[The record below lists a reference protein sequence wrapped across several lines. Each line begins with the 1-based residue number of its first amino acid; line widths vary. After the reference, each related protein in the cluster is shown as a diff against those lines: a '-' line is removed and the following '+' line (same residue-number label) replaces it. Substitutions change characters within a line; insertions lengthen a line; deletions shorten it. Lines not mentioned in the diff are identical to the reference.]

1 LILSFTVLSEDR
13 TRRSVRI
20 PGYYVRICG
29 DIGAVRDRFGSARDK
44 KFPVGAAAMTLG
56 VCAGRVKKLLGR
68 RVTIVARP
76 LMASAG
82 RLLLAVWAVAIVAV
96 QSMIGSAAPMQS
108 R

>member
-1 LILSFTVLSEDR
+1 
-13 TRRSVRI
+13 
-20 PGYYVRICG
+20 
-29 DIGAVRDRFGSARDK
+29 
-44 KFPVGAAAMTLG
+44 MTLG